1 MDEVDDKRPS
11 QGKGD
16 ENNQPEG
23 MGFAIE
29 RKLIVLEVHPVG
41 RKDHG
46 RNGHDNGNEG
56 QGLHDVVLVVGDDRC
71 EGIGHGVEDV
81 SINIRHLD
89 GLLGL
94 DQGIFQ
100 QILIFQVF
108 LDVTSSAGQ
117 FLDHALIGF
126 Q

>member
-1 MDEVDDKRPS
+1 MDEVDDERPS
-11 QGKGD
+11 EGKGD

-46 RNGHDNGNEG
+46 RNGHDNGDEG
-56 QGLHDVVLVVGDDRC
+56 QGLHDIVLVVGDDRC
-71 EGIGHGVEDV
+71 KGIGHGVQDI
-81 SINIRHLD
+81 SINICHLD
-89 GLLGL
+89 GLLGF

-100 QILIFQVF
+100 QILVF
-108 LDVTSSAGQ
+108 
-117 FLDHALIGF
+117 
-126 Q
+126 

>member
-1 MDEVDDKRPS
+1 MDEVDDERPG

-16 ENNQPEG
+16 ENDQPEG
-23 MGFAIE
+23 MGFAVE

-46 RNGHDNGNEG
+46 RNGHDNGDEG

-71 EGIGHGVEDV
+71 EGIGHGVQDI
-81 SINIRHLD
+81 SINICHLD
-89 GLLGL
+89 GLLGF

-100 QILIFQVF
+100 QILVF
-108 LDVTSSAGQ
+108 
-117 FLDHALIGF
+117 
-126 Q
+126 

>member
-1 MDEVDDKRPS
+1 MDEVDDERPG

-16 ENNQPEG
+16 ENDQPEG
-23 MGFAIE
+23 MGLAVE

-71 EGIGHGVEDV
+71 EGIGHE
-81 SINIRHLD
+81 
-89 GLLGL
+89 
-94 DQGIFQ
+94 
-100 QILIFQVF
+100 
-108 LDVTSSAGQ
+108 
-117 FLDHALIGF
+117 IGRAHV
-126 Q
+126 